1 MAVKNHSMNSRPEL
15 AAAALW
21 QRDFWQIYRNA
32 SPEAS
37 STLDAAALEGQFA
50 FDLLTLLFANQP
62 FQLAVQPSFDDHQRL
77 QDIYFESRVRE
88 RVSGATSF
96 ALGFPL
102 FVGQDQAGELIAAPL
117 LIWRLS
123 IEPGAKVSDGWTIS
137 RRPFQHVVYNRFLAQ
152 HWAAVPGL
160 EELAAE
166 LAAAVSGGLPAAAAL
181 AAVCDRVNEALGVP
195 PSGGQVA
202 IAKLPSSKALE
213 QLAAPGRIVWAG
225 SLGIFPPHAHLFAAP
240 EWALEEK
247 APRGHPFGLL
257 PLSPEQASAA
267 EHVRH
272 HARALITGPAG
283 SGKTH
288 LAAHLLSNA
297 LSNHWK
303 CLYVSPRAGALSQM
317 QRHLERMGLGRLSF
331 LLRDINLDLG
341 LFLEILRAEA
351 TGKDGAAPEKPED
364 FAILVARLE
373 RVKEKLDSTYRASRK
388 TVLSTASWTE
398 AVGRY
403 LKSSR
408 QEGKE
413 SLATQLHAQDYQFD
427 EDSYRQLSEAIAACQ
442 RLHGRSSGLL
452 SPLNKLHPG
461 VFLHFEKAEA
471 RAFVEEQLE
480 LLNSRAAQLQQWYAN
495 RIDVYASRLSAHY
508 EQYFQDH
515 ARQLSGLQDQLA
527 EYRGQYGDDFLGQG
541 AAALRFKKMFSAR
554 ARKIVAARQE
564 FAAAYERLARGFSVN
579 PYFDFQFDEAAGG
592 AAISAAKESLER
604 FAQALQQWHAQQQ
617 TVVQEELARLSPKT
631 TLPVLNFEEQAIE
644 LENGLEALLEQ
655 VNESG
660 LYHLPT
666 HNKMLT
672 LPKQQRLLE
681 GLVEQLETTRLALPE
696 FDEFYDWQRNWLQLS
711 EQGRRLVKALIKL
724 RPKNWQAAFDSWFL
738 DNAISRSYESALPLE
753 EDSLSQLALGLEQL
767 QELLPGQ
774 ILADWQSRKEQAVSQ
789 LRRSSSA
796 AAQWLAGKSLDE
808 ARQHWLPLFEKAT
821 ESIATLKPAMLVTPH
836 LAGEL
841 FAQAGLVFDFIL
853 VDEAQDLLPE
863 EADLLMRLS
872 PRTVFLA
879 AVPAIEGAAEP
890 PGCAAIAA
898 MGAERFDLHQTLQRY
913 PVDLFRPE
921 SLQALPAA
929 AAGQLS
935 PANAGVVAAGSLSA
949 LGEKG
954 AREGGQQNLSGFSI
968 AFEQVEGLYDEERQA
983 NEDEA
988 LYVIS
993 LLNRIER
1000 TPQRTYP
1007 SVGIACM
1014 TKGQRRLIASYL
1026 LNIKQRRSTGVETIQ
1041 QLERNGLAVLALD
1054 ELAGQ
1059 HFDMLIISGTYG
1071 LADVKG
1077 RLSNDLEQLDG
1088 QLEQLLLLMSRT
1100 GQRVI
1105 MLNSMPIEVLQGFLA
1120 QPSRKP
1126 LWLLAAYFLAARAA
1140 GRSDWGAL
1148 RHLVE
1153 GLPGWT
1159 ARSWPY
1165 PQPLGYLEEVGAQ
1178 LRPYLAPG
1186 RIRFAVEDPHELA
1199 PLRVLPPAD
1208 GLGQAC
1214 YVAVEGFL
1222 SQTPATD
1229 YHWEYTQRLAL
1240 AAQGFLPLIAR
1251 PADWWRDPERQAKRL
1266 ASAII
1271 MQEQK
1276 MVPEEEE

>member
-1 MAVKNHSMNSRPEL
+1 MNSRPEL

-21 QRDFWQIYRNA
+21 QSDFWQTYRNV
-32 SPEAS
+32 SPEAAH
-37 STLDAAALEGQFA
+37 TLDAAALEGHFA
-50 FDLLTLLFANQP
+50 FDLLTRLFANEP
-62 FQLAVQPSFDDHQRL
+62 FQLAVQPSFEDHQRL

-88 RVSGATSF
+88 RTSGATSF

-102 FVGQDQAGELIAAPL
+102 FVGQDAAGGLIAAPL

-137 RRPFQHVVYNRFLAQ
+137 RRPFQHVVYNHFLAQ

-160 EELAAE
+160 EDLAAE
-166 LAAAVSGGLPAAAAL
+166 LAAATAGGLPTAAAL

-202 IAKLPSSKALE
+202 IVKLPNQGALE
-213 QLAAPGRIVWAG
+213 QLSDLGQIVWAG

-240 EWALEEK
+240 EWAPKEE
-247 APRGHPFGLL
+247 APHGHPFGLL

-267 EHVRH
+267 EHVRQYP
-272 HARALITGPAG
+272 RALIAGPAG

-297 LSNHWK
+297 LSSQWK
-303 CLYVSPRAGALSQM
+303 CLYISPRTGALSQM
-317 QRHLERMGLGRLSF
+317 QRRLERMGLARLSF
-331 LLRDINLDLG
+331 LLRDVNLDLG

-351 TGKDGAAPEKPED
+351 TGKDTSTLEKPED

-373 RVKEKLDSTYRASRK
+373 RLKEKLDSSYRASRK
-388 TVLSTASWTE
+388 TVLGNLSWAE

-403 LKSSR
+403 LKSAR

-413 SLATQLHAQDYQFD
+413 SLATQLHAQEYQFD
-427 EDSYRQLSEAIAACQ
+427 ENAYRQLSEAIAACQ

-461 VFLHFEKAEA
+461 VFLHFEKADA
-471 RAFVEEQLE
+471 RAFVEEQLD
-480 LLNSRAAQLQQWYAN
+480 LLSARAAQLQQWYAN
-495 RIDVYASRLSAHY
+495 RIDAYASKLSAHY

-515 ARQLSGLQDQLA
+515 ARQLSGLQDRLA

-554 ARKIVAARQE
+554 ARSIIAARHE
-564 FAAAYERLARGFSVN
+564 FAAAYERLAHGFSVN

-592 AAISAAKESLER
+592 AAISAAKESLGR
-604 FAQALQQWHAQQQ
+604 FEQALQHWHAQQQ
-617 TVVQEELARLSPKT
+617 AVVQEELARLSPKT
-631 TLPVLNFEEQAIE
+631 TLPVLNFEAQALE

-660 LYHLPT
+660 LYHLPA

-696 FDEFYDWQRNWLQLS
+696 FDDFYDWQRNWLQLS

-724 RPKNWQAAFDSWFL
+724 RPKNWQVAFDSWFL
-738 DNAISRSYESALPLE
+738 DNAISRSYESALLLE
-753 EDSLSQLALGLEQL
+753 EESLPQLALGLEQL

-774 ILADWQSRKEQAVSQ
+774 ILADWQSRKEQAAGQ

-796 AAQWLAGKSLDE
+796 AAQWLAGKPLDE
-808 ARQHWLPLFEKAT
+808 ARQHWLPLFEKAAD
-821 ESIATLKPAMLVTPH
+821 SIAALKPALLVTPH

-841 FAQAGLVFDFIL
+841 FAYAGPVFDFIL
-853 VDEAQDLLPE
+853 VDEAQDLLPA
-863 EADLLMRLS
+863 EAELLMRLS

-879 AVPAIEGAAEP
+879 AVPAIEGAAQP
-890 PGCAAIAA
+890 ASCAAIAA
-898 MGAERFDLHQTLQRY
+898 MGAERFNLHEAVQRY
-913 PVDLFRPE
+913 PVDLFQPE
-921 SLQALPAA
+921 SLQALPATPP
-929 AAGQLS
+929 GQ
-935 PANAGVVAAGSLSA
+935 
-949 LGEKG
+949 
-954 AREGGQQNLSGFSI
+954 F

-988 LYVIS
+988 LYIIS

-1077 RLSNDLEQLDG
+1077 RLSSHLEQLDA
-1088 QLEQLLLLMSRT
+1088 QLEQQLLLMSRT

-1105 MLNSMPIEVLQGFLA
+1105 VVNSMPLEVLQGFLA
-1120 QPSRKP
+1120 QSDRQASC
-1126 LWLLAAYFLAARAA
+1126 LLAAYFLAVRAA
-1140 GRSDWGAL
+1140 SRSDWAAL
-1148 RHLVE
+1148 RHLI
-1153 GLPGWT
+1153 GMLPGWT

-1165 PQPLGYLEEVGAQ
+1165 PQPMGYLEEVGTQ

-1186 RIRFAVEDPHELA
+1186 RIAFAVDDERELA
-1199 PLRVLPPAD
+1199 PLRILPPTD

-1229 YHWEYTQRLAL
+1229 YHWEYTQRTAL

-1276 MVPEEEE
+1276 LVQEEEE